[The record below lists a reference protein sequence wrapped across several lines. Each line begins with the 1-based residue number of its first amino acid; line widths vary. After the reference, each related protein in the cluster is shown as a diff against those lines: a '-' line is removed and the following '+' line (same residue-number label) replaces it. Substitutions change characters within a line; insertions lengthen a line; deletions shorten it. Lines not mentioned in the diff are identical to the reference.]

1 MSLND
6 ATLSI
11 FLETTEK
18 LLAPAKNRM
27 RIIQM
32 HNILKQKHRTFQW
45 RVIYLKG
52 ESGSEVRVIQML
64 ENWET
69 EKIVSAWNS
78 RYTLKSPWGT

>member
-1 MSLND
+1 MSLNY

-69 EKIVSAWNS
+69 EKIMSAWNS

>member
-1 MSLND
+1 MSLID

-52 ESGSEVRVIQML
+52 ESGSEIRVIQML
-64 ENWET
+64 ESWKT
-69 EKIVSAWNS
+69 EKIMSAWNS

>member
-69 EKIVSAWNS
+69 DKIMSAWNS

>member
-1 MSLND
+1 MSLNY

-69 EKIVSAWNS
+69 DKIMSAWNS

>member
-1 MSLND
+1 MSLID

-52 ESGSEVRVIQML
+52 ESGSEIRVIQML
-64 ENWET
+64 ESWET
-69 EKIVSAWNS
+69 EKIMSAWNS

>member
-1 MSLND
+1 MSLID

>member
-69 EKIVSAWNS
+69 EKIMSAWNF

>member
-6 ATLSI
+6 ATLRI
-11 FLETTEK
+11 FLETNEK

-27 RIIQM
+27 RIVQM

-69 EKIVSAWNS
+69 EKIMSAWNS

>member
-1 MSLND
+1 MSLNY

-32 HNILKQKHRTFQW
+32 HNILKQKHRTFQ
-45 RVIYLKG
+45 
-52 ESGSEVRVIQML
+52 
-64 ENWET
+64 
-69 EKIVSAWNS
+69 
-78 RYTLKSPWGT
+78 

>member
-69 EKIVSAWNS
+69 EKIMSAWNS

>member
-1 MSLND
+1 MSLID

-69 EKIVSAWNS
+69 EKIMSAWNS